1 MTIKPTQTIN
11 ARDKPMQRPR
21 TTSQLLL
28 LLITAHALAI
38 ALACGGP
45 SVSGRDD
52 DGPSNSFFDSSDPL
66 NDLFGSPKV
75 DGRPPA
81 ETKTDKPA
89 EVKTA
94 DPTPVAQD
102 KPPQRASFFDIPAG
116 WQVERHSPEAQ
127 MYKLVHPDLPRAS
140 LVLSTQ
146 AIEGEGDLQEQLRGL
161 HNNLVGKLPSSFK
174 RVELR
179 EWIDDDDAHILT
191 RMKGERS
198 DDKSEVQ
205 VIGHSLARAR
215 RAYLILGASA
225 PEQREAMEQA
235 LDKILPTIH
244 SPAAQPTA
252 SKL

>member
-1 MTIKPTQTIN
+1 
-11 ARDKPMQRPR
+11 MQRPR

-45 SVSGRDD
+45 NVSGRDD
-52 DGPSNSFFDSSDPL
+52 SDPFNNFFDSSDPL

-75 DGRPPA
+75 DGRPREEVQA
-81 ETKTDKPA
+81 DKPA
-89 EVKTA
+89 EVRTA
-94 DPTPVAQD
+94 APMAVVQD

-127 MYKLVHPDLPRAS
+127 MYKLIHPDLPRAS

-146 AIEGEGDLQEQLRGL
+146 AIEGEGDLQEQLRSL

-179 EWIDDDDAHILT
+179 EWIDNDDAHILT

-225 PEQREAMEQA
+225 PEHRAAIEQA
-235 LDKILPTIH
+235 VDKILPTIH
-244 SPAAQPTA
+244 SPAERPTA